1 MEERF
6 KKLFET
12 EEDLYTD
19 GSPIILEKGVLLLDT
34 KSNKLVIQMKF
45 CNISEKPFKALY
57 ISSIH
62 TINQMFRCHQLNIS
76 TWI

>member
-19 GSPIILEKGVLLLDT
+19 GSADILEKGVLLLDT
-34 KSNKLVIQMKF
+34 KP
-45 CNISEKPFKALY
+45 IS
-57 ISSIH
+57 
-62 TINQMFRCHQLNIS
+62 
-76 TWI
+76 